1 MGTHKG
7 HIEIQDEEE
16 EEEVHHHPH
25 HLKDKD
31 HLEDDDHDVN
41 QLGYI

>member
-1 MGTHKG
+1 MDTHKG
-7 HIEIQDEEE
+7 HTEIQDK

-25 HLKDKD
+25 HLQDKD
-31 HLEDDDHDVN
+31 HLEDEDQDVN

>member
-1 MGTHKG
+1 MDTHEG
-7 HIEIQDEEE
+7 HTEMQEE

-25 HLKDKD
+25 HLQDKD
-31 HLEDDDHDVN
+31 HLEDDDHNVN

>member
-1 MGTHKG
+1 MDTHEG
-7 HIEIQDEEE
+7 HTEIQDKE

-25 HLKDKD
+25 HLQDKD
-31 HLEDDDHDVN
+31 HLEDDDQDIN